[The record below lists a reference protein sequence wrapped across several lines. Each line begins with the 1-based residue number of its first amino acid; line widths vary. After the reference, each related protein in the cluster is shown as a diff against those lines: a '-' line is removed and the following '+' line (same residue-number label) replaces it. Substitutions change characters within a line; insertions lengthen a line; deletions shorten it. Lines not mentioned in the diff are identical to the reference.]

1 MSENNAVEKR
11 KADDFRKAFEEVKE
25 VLEHTFGSEDRKL
38 LTEMM
43 QRLNDIKEALEI
55 ILFKLGVER
64 GVWRKFPDGNV
75 EWTFAQTLDGKL
87 VEELEEIVSAL
98 NTNEYGSWVRI
109 GPFEY
114 RWSGTNDDPKR
125 FIHRRLAK

>member
-1 MSENNAVEKR
+1 M
-11 KADDFRKAFEEVKE
+11 
-25 VLEHTFGSEDRKL
+25 EHTFGSEDKKL

-43 QRLNDIKEALEI
+43 QRLNDIKEALDI

-64 GVWRKFPDGNV
+64 GVWRKFPDGDV
-75 EWTFAQTLDGKL
+75 EWAFAQTLDGKL
-87 VEELEEIVSAL
+87 VEELEEIVSTL
-98 NTNEYGSWVRI
+98 NTNEYSSWVRI

-114 RWSGTNDDPKR
+114 RWSGTNDAPKR